1 VHRGLWVF
9 VIVFIRLSVIVVIVR
24 VGLAGMAGLLMP
36 ARRTESR
43 VIGRLHDLKKARFNE
58 DLEDRS
64 RGM

>member
-1 VHRGLWVF
+1 
-9 VIVFIRLSVIVVIVR
+9 
-24 VGLAGMAGLLMP
+24 MAGLLMP